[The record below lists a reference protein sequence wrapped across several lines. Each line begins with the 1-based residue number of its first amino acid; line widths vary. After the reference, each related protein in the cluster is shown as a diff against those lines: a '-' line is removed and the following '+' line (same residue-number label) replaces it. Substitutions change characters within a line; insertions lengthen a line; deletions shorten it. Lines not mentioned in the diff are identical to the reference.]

1 MNKNQVNSKHKK
13 LKENTDSRH
22 QYSDIE
28 NINFKCDNFIGMSQN
43 NKAIMQNFKILILFF
58 GTSKISYVM
67 SFQILS

>member
-28 NINFKCDNFIGMSQN
+28 NFNFKCDNFIGMSQ
-43 NKAIMQNFKILILFF
+43 KKTKLLCRIL
-58 GTSKISYVM
+58 KY
-67 SFQILS
+67 